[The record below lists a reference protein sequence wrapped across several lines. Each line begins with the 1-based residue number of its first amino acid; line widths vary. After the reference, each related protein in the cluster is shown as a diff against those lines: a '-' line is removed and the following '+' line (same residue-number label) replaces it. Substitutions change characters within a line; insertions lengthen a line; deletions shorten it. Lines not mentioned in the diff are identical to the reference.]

1 MTRASQIKSY
11 IRSRFPRTLAAYQQ
25 VRHSFTAPSLETVFT
40 EIYHN
45 NIWNDPESISG
56 RGSTLARTAVVRA
69 ALPSLLR
76 DLDTRVLL
84 DAACGDFNWMQHV
97 RLDVIKYIGVDIVP
111 ELIAD
116 NLERYGSE
124 CRTFVQL
131 DISRHRLP
139 RADVILCREC
149 MIHLSYASIKRMIAN
164 FRKSGAKYLI
174 CTTHT
179 AVSENLDCPDGGWRS
194 INLQIEPFNFPSPIQ
209 LIVEDPEMGKCL
221 GVWRLADL

>member
-11 IRSRFPRTLAAYQQ
+11 IRSTFPRTLAAYQQ

-139 RADVILCREC
+139 RTDVILCREC

-179 AVSENLDCPDGGWRS
+179 TVSENLDCPDGGWRS